1 MANEFIIKNGF
12 ISKGDGEI
20 NGSFY
25 SNGSSATGTTSFAF
39 GNLNTASGDYSHAE
53 GNTTTAS
60 GENSHAGGSNSIASG
75 TTSFVHSDT
84 STVTG
89 NRSAILGGQNI
100 TGSEDDFVYVP
111 SLEVNGEFREKGVF
125 NLTGAGTIT
134 ISGGT
139 SIVGIRITGT
149 DNVTLPNGNIGQK
162 ITIYVTDNS
171 GVNTTIG
178 GSFVGYTN
186 VKLTAIGES
195 VQLLYTGSGWVVIGG
210 NNFVTT

>member
-12 ISKGDGEI
+12 ISKGDG
-20 NGSFY
+20 
-25 SNGSSATGTTSFAF
+25 
-39 GNLNTASGDYSHAE
+39 HVE
-53 GNTTTAS
+53 G
-60 GENSHAGGSNSIASG
+60 
-75 TTSFVHSDT
+75 DT
-84 STVTG
+84 SLMGT
-89 NRSAILGGQNI
+89 
-100 TGSEDDFVYVP
+100 
-111 SLEVNGEFREKGVF
+111 LEVNGEFREKGVS

-139 SIVGIRITGT
+139 SIVALRITGT
-149 DNVTLPNGNIGQK
+149 DNVTLPNGNNGQK
-162 ITIYVTDNS
+162 ITIYVNDNT

-195 VQLLYTGSGWVVIGG
+195 VQLLYSASGWIVIGG

>member
-12 ISKGDGEI
+12 ISKGDGQV
-20 NGSFY
+20 
-25 SNGSSATGTTSFAF
+25 
-39 GNLNTASGDYSHAE
+39 E
-53 GNTTTAS
+53 G
-60 GENSHAGGSNSIASG
+60 
-75 TTSFVHSDT
+75 DT
-84 STVTG
+84 SLMGT
-89 NRSAILGGQNI
+89 
-100 TGSEDDFVYVP
+100 
-111 SLEVNGEFREKGVF
+111 LEVNGEFREKGVS

-139 SIVGIRITGT
+139 SIVALRITGT

-162 ITIYVTDNS
+162 ITIYVNDNS

-178 GSFVGYTN
+178 GSFMGYTN

>member
-12 ISKGDGEI
+12 ISKGDGQV
-20 NGSFY
+20 
-25 SNGSSATGTTSFAF
+25 
-39 GNLNTASGDYSHAE
+39 E
-53 GNTTTAS
+53 G
-60 GENSHAGGSNSIASG
+60 
-75 TTSFVHSDT
+75 DT
-84 STVTG
+84 SLMGT
-89 NRSAILGGQNI
+89 
-100 TGSEDDFVYVP
+100 
-111 SLEVNGEFREKGVF
+111 LEVNGEFREKGVS

-139 SIVGIRITGT
+139 SIVALRITGT

-162 ITIYVTDNS
+162 ITIYVNDNS

-178 GSFVGYTN
+178 GSFAGYTN